1 MLFANSIFEFFF
13 FIYSN
18 MFKWGGNTLNNDL
31 SIDMAKKELQKAII
45 NELCKKGVIDFCQ
58 CNSIVK
64 KLDEDIRKLENS
76 PQKRENNGNM
86 VVKIPL

>member
-1 MLFANSIFEFFF
+1 M
-13 FIYSN
+13 
-18 MFKWGGNTLNNDL
+18 KNDI
-31 SIDMAKKELQKAII
+31 SVDIAKKELQKAII

-64 KLDEDIRKLENS
+64 KLDEDIMKFENKLDKKEND
-76 PQKRENNGNM
+76 GNM

>member
-1 MLFANSIFEFFF
+1 M
-13 FIYSN
+13 
-18 MFKWGGNTLNNDL
+18 KNDI
-31 SIDMAKKELQKAII
+31 SVDIAKKELQKAII

-64 KLDEDIRKLENS
+64 KLDEDIRKLES
-76 PQKRENNGNM
+76 ISQKKKNNGNM

>member
-1 MLFANSIFEFFF
+1 M
-13 FIYSN
+13 
-18 MFKWGGNTLNNDL
+18 KNDI
-31 SIDMAKKELQKAII
+31 SVDIAKKELQKAII

-64 KLDEDIRKLENS
+64 KLDEDIRRLENGS
-76 PQKRENNGNM
+76 QKKKNKGNM

>member
-1 MLFANSIFEFFF
+1 M
-13 FIYSN
+13 
-18 MFKWGGNTLNNDL
+18 KNDI
-31 SIDMAKKELQKAII
+31 SVDIAKKELQKAII

-64 KLDEDIRKLENS
+64 KLDEDIMKFENKLE
-76 PQKRENNGNM
+76 KEEDNGNM

>member
-1 MLFANSIFEFFF
+1 M
-13 FIYSN
+13 
-18 MFKWGGNTLNNDL
+18 KNDI
-31 SIDMAKKELQKAII
+31 SVDIAKKELQKAII

-64 KLDEDIRKLENS
+64 KLDEDIMKFENKLE
-76 PQKRENNGNM
+76 KKEDNGNI

>member
-1 MLFANSIFEFFF
+1 M
-13 FIYSN
+13 
-18 MFKWGGNTLNNDL
+18 NNDL

>member
-1 MLFANSIFEFFF
+1 M
-13 FIYSN
+13 
-18 MFKWGGNTLNNDL
+18 NNEL
-31 SIDMAKKELQKAII
+31 SIDIAKKELQKAII

>member
-1 MLFANSIFEFFF
+1 M
-13 FIYSN
+13 
-18 MFKWGGNTLNNDL
+18 KNDI
-31 SIDMAKKELQKAII
+31 SVDIAKKELQKAII

-64 KLDEDIRKLENS
+64 KLDEDIMKFENKLGKKED
-76 PQKRENNGNM
+76 NGNM